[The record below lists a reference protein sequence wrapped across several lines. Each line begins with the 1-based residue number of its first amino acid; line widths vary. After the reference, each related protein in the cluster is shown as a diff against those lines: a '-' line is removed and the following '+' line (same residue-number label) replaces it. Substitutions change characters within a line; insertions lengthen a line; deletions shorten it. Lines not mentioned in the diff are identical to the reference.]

1 MTKRERMGGDNESN
15 DPKVKDTVLTP
26 GMPRLLRAVLSGD
39 RAKVS
44 DCLDPRGKKAD
55 RKKAGLDD
63 LYGKHAINALMIAC
77 ELRDLGMAELLL
89 DRFGADPEVVT
100 PDGRSALFYSA
111 LGAGHVDLIRLVVRH
126 LRARQ
131 AAPAAPAA
139 PSRSALTKYGP
150 TGDTPLSLVCKG
162 IGRHLSRYAEAVEM
176 IEALL
181 SVGAHPRLE
190 FECSLVNAC
199 YYGNLPVC
207 KVLIENG
214 ADIHICSE
222 EITPLVA
229 ACRGRRLDVVRM
241 LLDLS
246 VNPNQPVINE
256 MSTLLAAKGVNV
268 NLSAEE
274 VKTREEMSVAT
285 PLEFALLDRDAAI
298 CEALVER
305 GGAIGPFGFLHL
317 PVECTALH
325 LDVVRKVRAKQQ
337 RSQRSQQQQQQQ
349 LPPPPPI
356 RYGVR
361 TCKTMVLYA
370 DAIRKGTDVGVEGT
384 RERVIEG
391 LRVFSIP
398 VDRELSIRNLNK
410 CETCDLFG
418 AKFQKCGRCKSVLYC
433 CRSCQAKDWPLHK
446 LVCRGGHKKIDA
458 AHSNADEDEDED
470 GC

>member
-1 MTKRERMGGDNESN
+1 
-15 DPKVKDTVLTP
+15 
-26 GMPRLLRAVLSGD
+26 
-39 RAKVS
+39 
-44 DCLDPRGKKAD
+44 
-55 RKKAGLDD
+55 
-63 LYGKHAINALMIAC
+63 
-77 ELRDLGMAELLL
+77 
-89 DRFGADPEVVT
+89 
-100 PDGRSALFYSA
+100 
-111 LGAGHVDLIRLVVRH
+111 
-126 LRARQ
+126 
-131 AAPAAPAA
+131 
-139 PSRSALTKYGP
+139 
-150 TGDTPLSLVCKG
+150 
-162 IGRHLSRYAEAVEM
+162 M

-207 KVLIENG
+207 RVLIENG
-214 ADIHICSE
+214 ADIHMCSE

-229 ACRGRRLDVVRM
+229 GCRGRRLDVVRM

-256 MSTLLAAKGVNV
+256 MSTLLAGKGMNV

-274 VKTREEMSVAT
+274 VKKREEMSVAT
-285 PLEFALLDRDAAI
+285 PLEFALLDGDAAI

-325 LDVVRKVRAKQQ
+325 RDVVRKVQVQ
-337 RSQRSQQQQQQQ
+337 RSQ

-361 TCKTMVLYA
+361 TCKTLVLYA
-370 DAIRKGTDVGVEGT
+370 DAIRNGTDVGVEGT

-398 VDRELSIRNLNK
+398 VDREISLRNLNK

-418 AKFQKCGRCKSVLYC
+418 AKFKKCGRCKGVQYC

-446 LVCRGGHKKIDA
+446 TVCRGGHKKIDA
-458 AHSNADEDEDED
+458 AHLADEDKDED
-470 GC
+470 RA